1 MMADD
6 GRLALAKGMPIDEIA
21 DRLGIA
27 GLKRAGREMTG
38 PCPVCGGRDRFSIN
52 LDRQVFNCRHCG
64 GGDGIKMAELVL
76 SVDFKDALSW
86 LVGDADARIDTAEA
100 RRRAEKAERDRQAR
114 EAHAAKERD
123 KAIAAA
129 RAIWTEGKPAA
140 RSPVADYLAA
150 RGMPAWLHD
159 APPHCLRYHPALRY
173 AVPSTSGRGW
183 DIIYTGPAMLAA
195 VQAPDGSLLGVHRT
209 WIDPSRPKGK
219 ALITGP
225 DGAPLQVKKIL
236 GSKKGAAIR
245 LVRDLHPFDVLIM
258 GEGIETTLSAY
269 AASSHVPNAAYW
281 AGVDLGNMSG
291 QRITTGKGMMYRGIP
306 RLDDTDAFVAPPWIR
321 RLIFIQDGDSDP
333 KLTRAKLMSGLRR
346 SKHYNPT
353 LRIQI
358 AHAGDGMDLN
368 DVLMDAGN
376 PNE

>member
-1 MMADD
+1 MADD

-64 GGDGIKMAELVL
+64 GGDGIKMTELVL
-76 SVDFKDALSW
+76 SVEFKDALSW
-86 LVGDADARIDTAEA
+86 LVGDAEASIDPAEA
-100 RRRAEKAERDRQAR
+100 RRRAEKAERDRAAR
-114 EAHAAKERD
+114 LAEEERYRR
-123 KAIAAA
+123 KRIAAA
-129 RAIWTEGKPAA
+129 RAIWAEGKPAA

-150 RGMPAWLHD
+150 RGMPAWLLD

-173 AVPSTSGRGW
+173 TVPSSSAFGG
-183 DIIYTGPAMLAA
+183 DVIHTGPAMLAR
-195 VQAPDGSLLGVHRT
+195 VQAPDGSLIGVHRT

-245 LVRDLHPFDVLIM
+245 LVKPVGTFDVLIM

-269 AASSHVPNAAYW
+269 VASSHVASAAYW
-281 AGVDLGNMSG
+281 AGVDLGNMAG
-291 QRITTGKGMMYRGIP
+291 RRVLRGEGMKYRGIP
-306 RLDDTDAFVAPPWIR
+306 DLDDDEAFVAPPWIR

-376 PNE
+376 SND